1 MDEKIFFHQGSV
13 KVTSARF
20 INGGQTYAMSN
31 VTSVKTFAQKPSR
44 AAGIFVVL
52 VGAMALA
59 ASVLVGALIVGL
71 AVYFLYQQK
80 TMYHIMLST
89 SAGESSALST
99 DHREYVEEIVDALNQ
114 AIVHRG

>member
-31 VTSVKTFAQKPSR
+31 VTSVKTFEQKPSR
-44 AAGIFVVL
+44 AGGIFVAL
-52 VGAMALA
+52 VGIMALA
-59 ASVLVGALIVGL
+59 AAPLVGALIVGL
-71 AVYFLYQQK
+71 AIYFLYQQK
-80 TMYHIMLST
+80 AMYHVMLST

-99 DHREYVEEIVDALNQ
+99 DHREYVDEVVNALNQ